1 MCPLPMS
8 RSEPGV
14 VDAILPAQPDLNR
27 VLEQQVEAGFPPEL
41 ALDLVLHELVVRAVD
56 ATGASSAALA
66 LARGDEMVCRA
77 ATGLHAPDLGVPLNT
92 RDGLSGACLHT
103 RQPQL
108 CVDAESDP
116 RVDSAIASRLGI
128 RSMLIAPV
136 LDEDE
141 LIGVLEVFSSEP
153 AAFAEDE
160 QSLLEASARDC
171 ALILHTAAD
180 LRQRPP
186 AEQAFLLSDQ
196 SQLPAETPVPG
207 SPAFFEALAS
217 PRNPQPLYQTWSVIL
232 GTLALLAVVALSFM
246 AGSRVGW
253 LLSSPPAAQVQLSKS
268 SSLDAAKPDA
278 PPTAPAG
285 KSASLSSAA
294 ASTSTAQHVPTPSAD
309 ELVVYDHGKV
319 IFRVRPATK
328 KSSASPMVNA
338 SESARIAPSPVVW
351 LAPDQAERRL
361 SNRIEPLYPV
371 DALAAHRSGEVAL
384 EILVAEDGSVA
395 SIRTLSGDPLLA
407 AAAAQAVRQWRY
419 EPYRQHERPSPF
431 QTDLTLKFTPP
442 N

>member
-8 RSEPGV
+8 RSEPEVEV
-14 VDAILPAQPDLNR
+14 VDAILPARPDLNR
-27 VLEQQVEAGFPPEL
+27 MLEQQVEAGFPPEL

-66 LARGDEMVCRA
+66 LARGEEMVCRA

-108 CVDAESDP
+108 CVDTESDP
-116 RVDSAIASRLGI
+116 RVDSAIARRLGI
-128 RSMLIAPV
+128 RSMLIVPV

-153 AAFAEDE
+153 AAFSEDE
-160 QSLLEASARDC
+160 QSLLEAAARDC
-171 ALILHTAAD
+171 ARIQHTAAD

-186 AEQAFLLSDQ
+186 AGLAFASSDQ
-196 SQLPAETPVPG
+196 QELHVETLPP
-207 SPAFFEALAS
+207 AS
-217 PRNPQPLYQTWSVIL
+217 PSFVEAPVSPRTTQSLYRNWSLVL
-232 GTLALLAVVALSFM
+232 GTLAILAAVTFSFM
-246 AGSRVGW
+246 AGSRVGG
-253 LLSSPPAAQVQLSKS
+253 LLPSPPPAQRQQPSSTNAANRS
-268 SSLDAAKPDA
+268 A
-278 PPTAPAG
+278 PPTAPVG
-285 KSASLSSAA
+285 KSASLTPAA
-294 ASTSTAQHVPTPSAD
+294 TPSTKAVQPSSGAD

-319 IFRVRPATK
+319 IFRVRPVTK
-328 KSSASPMVNA
+328 KSGASPLVAA
-338 SESARIAPSPVVW
+338 SESTRIAPSPIVW

-361 SNRIEPLYPV
+361 RNRIEPQYPV
-371 DALAAHRSGEVAL
+371 DALDPHRSGDVAL

-395 SIRTLSGDPLLA
+395 SIRTLSGDPLMA

-419 EPYRQHERPSPF
+419 EPYRRNERPSPF
-431 QTDLTLKFTPP
+431 QTDVTVKFVLP